1 MRRHLFYIFALFHF
15 IIATIVASC
24 ARMGNPDGGWFDDT
38 PPKVI
43 SSSPDDKAVEVKAKK
58 VVINF
63 DEYIK
68 VEDVQ
73 NKVIISPPQ
82 LEQADI
88 KASGKRIIVEL
99 KDSLKEDVTYTIDFS
114 DAITDNNEGNPMGNY
129 TFSFSTGDHIDTL
142 EVSGYCLNAENLEPI
157 KGILVGL
164 YQEFEDSCFRKKPMM
179 RVSRTNGSGKFTVKG
194 VAPGSYRI
202 YALQDA
208 DGDFMFSQ
216 KSEMIGFLH
225 DSIRPSWKPDVRQDT
240 IWRDSLHIDNILR
253 VNYTH
258 FLPDDVTLLC
268 FQEPQTDRYLLKTE
282 RAIPE
287 KFGLF
292 FSYGHDSLPQI
303 KGLNFDADDAF
314 IIEPSLRNDTIY
326 YWLRDTLLVNQDTL
340 QMEVRYHMTDSL
352 GQLFL
357 HTDTME
363 ILSKI
368 PYERRLKE
376 LDKEFEKWQ
385 KEQERKKKR
394 GQPYDSIMPIP
405 PLKPKLSASGQ
416 IDPMQRIRFEMPEPL
431 SACDTSMIHLYSKID
446 SLWYDAPHTFRQ
458 ISVRE
463 YELTADWKLSTEYS
477 LEVDSAAF
485 RGIYGQVSDPM
496 KQGLKVRSADD
507 YSSLMVTV
515 SPNPVKGDSVA
526 QVIIQLIDGSEK
538 VARQAKVDSDNTAE
552 FFYLKP
558 GKYYLRAIIDTNGNG
573 VWDTGCYDEDR
584 QAEDVYYHSEQI
596 ECKAKWDLER
606 TWNLEATPRYA
617 QKPLAITKQ
626 KPDKEKQLK
635 NRNIERAKQLGK
647 EYLKDKVKM

>member
-1 MRRHLFYIFALFHF
+1 MH
-15 IIATIVASC
+15 
-24 ARMGNPDGGWFDDT
+24 
-38 PPKVI
+38 
-43 SSSPDDKAVEVKAKK
+43 
-58 VVINF
+58 
-63 DEYIK
+63 
-68 VEDVQ
+68 
-73 NKVIISPPQ
+73 
-82 LEQADI
+82 
-88 KASGKRIIVEL
+88 
-99 KDSLKEDVTYTIDFS
+99 
-114 DAITDNNEGNPMGNY
+114 
-129 TFSFSTGDHIDTL
+129 
-142 EVSGYCLNAENLEPI
+142 
-157 KGILVGL
+157 
-164 YQEFEDSCFRKKPMM
+164 
-179 RVSRTNGSGKFTVKG
+179 
-194 VAPGSYRI
+194 
-202 YALQDA
+202 
-208 DGDFMFSQ
+208 
-216 KSEMIGFLH
+216 
-225 DSIRPSWKPDVRQDT
+225 
-240 IWRDSLHIDNILR
+240 
-253 VNYTH
+253 
-258 FLPDDVTLLC
+258 
-268 FQEPQTDRYLLKTE
+268 
-282 RAIPE
+282 
-287 KFGLF
+287 
-292 FSYGHDSLPQI
+292 
-303 KGLNFDADDAF
+303 
-314 IIEPSLRNDTIY
+314 NDTIY

-485 RGIYGQVSDPM
+485 RDIYGQVSDPM

-526 QVIIQLIDGSEK
+526 QGIIQLIDGSEK

-606 TWNLEATPRYA
+606 TWNLEATPRYT